1 LPTWD
6 TGSTEFDAQTDLQR
20 AKRALKTNQAV
31 QMHKPTPQEAPTMNF
46 RATAQLLG
54 DAIAAF
60 ALILLPFAMA
70 WARFILTGTL

>member
-1 LPTWD
+1 
-6 TGSTEFDAQTDLQR
+6 
-20 AKRALKTNQAV
+20 
-31 QMHKPTPQEAPTMNF
+31 MNF

-70 WARFILTGTL
+70 WARFLFTGTL

>member
-1 LPTWD
+1 LIRKPR
-6 TGSTEFDAQTDLQR
+6 LQR
-20 AKRALKTNQAV
+20 ANCALKTTQAA
-31 QMHKPTPQEAPTMNF
+31 QERKPTPQEAPTMNF

-70 WARFILTGTL
+70 WARFIFTGTL